1 MKYNTYICLNQLKQY
16 TMLLSEAKALAIELM
31 DKHGLLDLRWSFEF
45 DNAKRR
51 FGCCRY
57 GSKKITLSKELVSL
71 NDTARVTNT
80 ILHEIAHALV
90 GHGHGHDSVWKRK
103 ALEIGCDGNRC
114 FSSKN
119 TTLVEANYQAVCK
132 KCGHTHNRHR
142 QPQRQTSCGACSNK
156 FDRDNL
162 LIFKSKEQRKF
173 AEIFG

>member
-142 QPQRQTSCGACSNK
+142 LPKRQTSCGACSRV
-156 FDRDNL
+156 FDRNNL
-162 LIFKSKEQRKF
+162 LEFKSKEQIKF

>member
-1 MKYNTYICLNQLKQY
+1 MKLIDAQTLALQL
-16 TMLLSEAKALAIELM
+16 MV
-31 DKHGLLDLRWSFEF
+31 DHGLLEQNWYFEF

-51 FGCCRY
+51 FGVCNYRY
-57 GSKKITLSKELVSL
+57 KRIGLSKHLVLL
-71 NDTARVTNT
+71 NDEARVKNT

-90 GHGHGHDSVWKRK
+90 GHGHGHDNVWRRK

-119 TTLVEANYQAVCK
+119 TTLVEANYKAVCK

-142 QPQRQTSCGACSNK
+142 QPKRQTSCGACSRV
-156 FDRDNL
+156 FDRNNL
-162 LIFKSKEQRKF
+162 LEFKSKEQIKF

>member
-1 MKYNTYICLNQLKQY
+1 MNYYPYICINQLKQY
-16 TMLLSEAKALAIELM
+16 TMLLSEAKSLAIELM
-31 DKHGLLDLRWSFEF
+31 NLHGLLDKGWSFEF

-57 GSKKITLSKELVSL
+57 GSKRITLSKALVSL
-71 NDTARVTNT
+71 NDEARVKNT

-90 GHGHGHDSVWKRK
+90 GHGHGHDIVWKRI
-103 ALEIGCDGNRC
+103 AMAIGCDGNRC

-119 TTLVEANYQAVCK
+119 TQLVEANYQAVCK

-142 QPQRQTSCGACSNK
+142 LPKRASSCGACSNK
-156 FDRDNL
+156 FDANNL
-162 LIFKSKEQRKF
+162 LVFKNKEERKF